1 MAWIFTGIVDAA
13 EATVNATGVGTA
25 FEYVTGIHVDAN
37 VSEKGLNVEQT
48 GEGLV
53 NQAVKVAGNATK
65 EVMRVVDNTAE
76 TIVVKTGIGKAFEVV
91 TGLHVKPNV
100 FENGI
105 DVEAPDNTSG
115 LFNNSWVKLE
125 GQVIKLKSSD
135 GDFGG
140 NSNGKVVVHGI
151 KVTSYNTEVD
161 KNGVVA
167 EANVGLYFSTDF
179 EHKGRLIRMITP
191 EELYTAGKVTCERLG
206 VSEMMGDGIDHVIN
220 AVCPGMT
227 LKELC
232 HNLSS
237 TIWYFR
243 VDGGVG
249 VGVGGALKN
258 GMDTSISFFSKDK
271 GDMKVDFTCYG
282 CSGLCPIGFFIGVSK
297 NPVGGKKY
305 AIYLAPS
312 VGMKIECIEAGV
324 SVAVD
329 LVLAF
334 DDEEVHGRLKDL
346 LKGISRFLPG
356 VGPLGDPLMKMCLD

>member
-1 MAWIFTGIVDAA
+1 MAWIF
-13 EATVNATGVGTA
+13 
-25 FEYVTGIHVDAN
+25 H
-37 VSEKGLNVEQT
+37 
-48 GEGLV
+48 
-53 NQAVKVAGNATK
+53 QAVKLAGNASK
-65 EVMRVVDNTAE
+65 EMMRVVDNAAE
-76 TIVVKTGIGKAFEVV
+76 TVVVETGIGKAFEIV
-91 TGLHVKPNV
+91 TGLHVKPDV
-100 FENGI
+100 FQNGI
-105 DVEAPDNTSG
+105 DVEAPDDTYG
-115 LFNNSWVKLE
+115 LFNNPLVKLE

-140 NSNGKVVVHGI
+140 NSNGKVLVHGI
-151 KVTSYNTEVD
+151 KVTSYTTEVD

-167 EANVGLYFSTDF
+167 EGNVGLYFSTDV

-191 EELYTAGKVTCERLG
+191 EELYTAGKQTCYELG

-249 VGVGGALKN
+249 LGVGGALKN
-258 GMDTSISFFSKDK
+258 GMDTSVSFFSKDK

-282 CSGLCPIGFFIGVSK
+282 CSGLCPVGFFIGVSK

-312 VGMKIECIEAGV
+312 VGMEIECVEAGV

-346 LKGISRFLPG
+346 LKGISRLPG
-356 VGPLGDPLMKMCLD
+356 VGGLMQMCLE

>member
-1 MAWIFTGIVDAA
+1 MYFFNAVKDATEAVVNTTGDV
-13 EATVNATGVGTA
+13 
-25 FEYVTGIHVDAN
+25 
-37 VSEKGLNVEQT
+37 
-48 GEGLV
+48 V

-65 EVMRVVDNTAE
+65 DVMEVVDNTAE
-76 TIVVKTGIGKAFEVV
+76 TFYYASGTAQMVTDV
-91 TGLHVKPNV
+91 TGLRLKPNV

-105 DVEAPDNTSG
+105 EFEAPKELFGRG
-115 LFNNSWVKLE
+115 LFNNALVKFE

-140 NSNGKVVVHGI
+140 SSNGTLVTVYEI
-151 KVTSYNTEVD
+151 KVTSYTTEVD
-161 KNGVVA
+161 KHGVVA
-167 EANVGLYFSTDF
+167 EGNAGLYLSTDSG
-179 EHKGRLIRMITP
+179 HKGRLIRMITP
-191 EELYTAGKVTCERLG
+191 EDLYTAGKVTCERLG

-220 AVCPGMT
+220 AVCPGTT

-237 TIWYFR
+237 TILYFR
-243 VDGGVG
+243 VDGGIG

-271 GDMKVDFTCYG
+271 DDMKVDFTCYG
-282 CSGLCPIGFFIGVSK
+282 CSGLCPIGFFIGVSTK
-297 NPVGGKKY
+297 PVGEKKY

-334 DDEEVHGRLKDL
+334 DDEEVHGRLKVIL
-346 LKGISRFLPG
+346 IKFIIL
-356 VGPLGDPLMKMCLD
+356 

>member
-1 MAWIFTGIVDAA
+1 MYFFNVVKDAT
-13 EATVNATGVGTA
+13 EAVVNATGDV
-25 FEYVTGIHVDAN
+25 
-37 VSEKGLNVEQT
+37 
-48 GEGLV
+48 V

-65 EVMRVVDNTAE
+65 DVMEVVDNTAE
-76 TIVVKTGIGKAFEVV
+76 TFYYASGTAQMVTGV
-91 TGLHVKPNV
+91 TGLRLKPNV

-105 DVEAPDNTSG
+105 EFEAPKELFGFG
-115 LFNNSWVKLE
+115 LFNNPLVKFE

-140 NSNGKVVVHGI
+140 SSNGKVRVHGV
-151 KVTSYNTEVD
+151 KVTSYNAEVD

-167 EANVGLYFSTDF
+167 EADAGLYFSTDS
-179 EHKGRLIRMITP
+179 EYKGRLIRMITP
-191 EELYTAGKVTCERLG
+191 EDLYIAGKETCDHLG
-206 VSEMMGDGIDHVIN
+206 VSDIVGDSIDNVIK

-232 HNLSS
+232 HNLSE
-237 TIWYFR
+237 TIWYYR

-249 VGVGGALKN
+249 LGIKGGALKN
-258 GMDTSISFFSKDK
+258 GMDTTISFFSKDK

-297 NPVGGKKY
+297 KPVGEKKY

-312 VGMKIECIEAGV
+312 VGMEFEGIRAGL
-324 SVAVD
+324 SGAVD

-334 DDEEVHGRLKDL
+334 DDEEVHGSLKV
-346 LKGISRFLPG
+346 IRI
-356 VGPLGDPLMKMCLD
+356 